1 MNAALILTENTFAVR
16 AVGAHFH
23 TQHGSKNS
31 PVNSI
36 TDGKV
41 SFTTSSRF
49 SALLKVSTLPF
60 HQDSLP

>member
-1 MNAALILTENTFAVR
+1 MNAALILAENTFAVR

-31 PVNSI
+31 PVI
-36 TDGKV
+36 
-41 SFTTSSRF
+41 SFSASSRF

-60 HQDSLP
+60 HQHSLLYINDFDQ